1 MLTKNDLSQIK
12 TVVQEAMQPEI
23 KALKKSIATKE
34 DMKTLETG
42 LRGEMKTLETG
53 LKGELETGLKGLEKR
68 FNGKMENFETRLMER
83 IDEAQMEIIA
93 TVDKH
98 KADKLQVNNLQER
111 VVRLEDNAGL
121 PPYPS
126 Q

>member
-12 TVVQEAMQPEI
+12 NIVQEVTRPQI
-23 KALKKSIATKE
+23 NGLDKKIDSLKQSTEK
-34 DMKTLETG
+34 DMKS
-42 LRGEMKTLETG
+42 LETG
-53 LKGELETGLKGLEKR
+53 LKNDMKGLEVRLGDRLKTGLKGLE
-68 FNGKMENFETRLMER
+68 TRLMGR

-98 KADKLQVNNLQER
+98 KADKTKVDILEKR
-111 VVRLEDNAGL
+111 VVRLEDNSVL
-121 PPYPS
+121 PPYID

>member
-12 TVVQEAMQPEI
+12 NIVQEVTRPQI
-23 KALKKSIATKE
+23 NGL
-34 DMKTLETG
+34 DMKISSLQQSTKKD
-42 LRGEMKTLETG
+42 MKSLETG
-53 LKGELETGLKGLEKR
+53 LKNDMKDLEKGLRGKIETGLEGLEKR
-68 FNGKMENFETRLMER
+68 LIER

-98 KADKLQVNNLQER
+98 KADKARVDILEKR
-111 VVRLEDNAGL
+111 VVRLEDNSGL
-121 PPYPS
+121 PPYID